1 MKITS
6 AGFILAVLGLT
17 IANKLG
23 GSEPADVDWFTEYE
37 LQAVF
42 FPAGARAL
50 PAGNPKTSQE
60 ILTKAAD
67 KCFFGRKMI
76 PYQ

>member
-6 AGFILAVLGLT
+6 AGFIVAVLGMT

-37 LQAVF
+37 MAKDRGDVDAEGKVLGLVVDA
-42 FPAGARAL
+42 AG
-50 PAGNPKTSQE
+50 
-60 ILTKAAD
+60 
-67 KCFFGRKMI
+67 
-76 PYQ
+76 

>member
-1 MKITS
+1 MLSIVIKK
-6 AGFILAVLGLT
+6 GGLL
-17 IANKLG
+17 IG
-23 GSEPADVDWFTEYE
+23 PPA
-37 LQAVF
+37 QAVF

-67 KCFFGRKMI
+67 KRLSWRKMT
-76 PYQ
+76 PFK